1 MKPPLATRFN
11 SAKLLYR
18 MRQLLV
24 FFVGLALL
32 FPGAFLG
39 LLEGAPLQQDTVDS
53 TGSVQQDFGVQ
64 WERSYGPLALWSA
77 RYEGPQPVGDAD
89 NDGKNELLIG
99 GRDPF
104 MRVMKY
110 DEASQTYQEQ
120 ARIMDPVLGIGY
132 TLLGL
137 GSATGFFIG
146 DADNDGDNDVGVAW
160 GRHFSAFEWDGSRY
174 HKIGQH
180 IVTDAGG
187 WETTLDC
194 MVGDVDNDG
203 RNEVVVTGGYRSGL
217 PEVLVLEWDG
227 TTFTEESSWNAPG
240 SRSVYF
246 PWIADVDE
254 DGDNEIIVN
263 TNETVV
269 LNWDGASWQPTVVAR
284 YDDTAGYP
292 FGCVSKDSDGD
303 GKPEIHVTF
312 YTPELAVYEWTG
324 DGYEQKY
331 HRVWEGEDATIE
343 AIDVGDVDDDGVAEI
358 CVGTNWVHILQ
369 WNGATYEEEYLID
382 DTFGMLAVTCVGDM
396 DNDGS
401 LEINAGAVGVDARG
415 TPYKAWI
422 LKYGW
427 SE

>member
-1 MKPPLATRFN
+1 
-11 SAKLLYR
+11 

-24 FFVGLALL
+24 FLVGLALL
-32 FPGAFLG
+32 SPGAFLE
-39 LLEGAPLQQDTVDS
+39 LFDGAPLQHDTVDS
-53 TGSVQQDFGVQ
+53 TAGVQQEFGVQ
-64 WERSYGPLALWSA
+64 WERSYGPFAMWSA

-120 ARIMDPVLGIGY
+120 ARIMDPILGIGY

-174 HKIGQH
+174 QKIGQH

-194 MVGDVDNDG
+194 MVGDVDTDG

-227 TTFTEESSWNAPG
+227 TTFTEESNWNAPG

-254 DGDNEIIVN
+254 DGENEIIVN

-269 LNWDGASWQPTVVAR
+269 LNWDGAAWQPTVVAR
-284 YDDTAGYP
+284 YDDTTGYP

-331 HRVWEGEDATIE
+331 H
-343 AIDVGDVDDDGVAEI
+343 
-358 CVGTNWVHILQ
+358 
-369 WNGATYEEEYLID
+369 
-382 DTFGMLAVTCVGDM
+382 
-396 DNDGS
+396 
-401 LEINAGAVGVDARG
+401 
-415 TPYKAWI
+415 
-422 LKYGW
+422 
-427 SE
+427 

>member
-1 MKPPLATRFN
+1 MDALIDLGRAKAIRLAV
-11 SAKLLYR
+11 
-18 MRQLLV
+18 LV
-24 FFVGLALL
+24 ERAGRELPIQADYVG
-32 FPGAFLG
+32 
-39 LLEGAPLQQDTVDS
+39 
-53 TGSVQQDFGVQ
+53 
-64 WERSYGPLALWSA
+64 YK
-77 RYEGPQPVGDAD
+77 AD
-89 NDGKNELLIG
+89 VEPAQSIQVHLI
-99 GRDPF
+99 
-104 MRVMKY
+104 
-110 DEASQTYQEQ
+110 ES
-120 ARIMDPVLGIGY
+120 
-132 TLLGL
+132 
-137 GSATGFFIG
+137 
-146 DADNDGDNDVGVAW
+146 
-160 GRHFSAFEWDGSRY
+160 
-174 HKIGQH
+174 
-180 IVTDAGG
+180 
-187 WETTLDC
+187 
-194 MVGDVDNDG
+194 DG

-227 TTFTEESSWNAPG
+227 TTFSEESNWNAPG

-254 DGDNEIIVN
+254 DGENEIIVN

-269 LNWDGASWQPTVVAR
+269 LNWDGAAWQPTVVAR
-284 YDDTAGYP
+284 YDDTTGYP

-331 HRVWEGEDATIE
+331 HHVWQGEDATIE

-401 LEINAGAVGVDARG
+401 LEINAGAVGVDAWG